1 MSKQDWSTQ
10 TDLRS
15 QLQRFWDKGELLRTR
30 LPHAAPLF
38 PWQLRL
44 KKPNSLDLGNNFE
57 QVRRWIGQLQQ
68 LDKRYRL
75 TWKEVNHRQLGRN
88 HIPDQVWIEQA
99 EDALGLL
106 GQRRAAQQI

>member
-57 QVRRWIGQLQQ
+57 HDSRPRPVIR
-68 LDKRYRL
+68 KRLVYFSPVPVV
-75 TWKEVNHRQLGRN
+75 TSH
-88 HIPDQVWIEQA
+88 
-99 EDALGLL
+99 ALFCSL
-106 GQRRAAQQI
+106 